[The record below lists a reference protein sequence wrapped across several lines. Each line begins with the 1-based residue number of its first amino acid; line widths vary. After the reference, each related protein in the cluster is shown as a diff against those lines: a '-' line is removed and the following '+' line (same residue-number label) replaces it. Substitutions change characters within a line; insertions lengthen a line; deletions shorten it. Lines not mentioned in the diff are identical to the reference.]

1 MKSYLWSRTTITGIR
16 ALDDPAGHSQI
27 VSMLDPE
34 WPEPDMFD
42 AWERK
47 DRIVLRFHDEIAE
60 RENRILP
67 DEKLIARL
75 LSFGEQFRDGDLGK
89 RLFIHCQ
96 SGVSRSTAGAMILWA
111 QAHPEVSSEN
121 LFSALREIRPVSWPN
136 TLMLRLADAQLG
148 RSDKMADAAPAYF
161 ASRLLEDEELEARMI
176 KLRRTADIAAM
187 VAAGLHP
194 VLDTHS
200 DG

>member
-1 MKSYLWSRTTITGIR
+1 MKPYLWSRTTISGIR

-34 WPEPDMFD
+34 WPEPDMFET
-42 AWERK
+42 WEPK

-60 RENRILP
+60 RENRVMP
-67 DEKLIARL
+67 DEKLIASL
-75 LSFGEQFRDGDLGK
+75 LTFGEEFRDGDPAK

-96 SGVSRSTAGAMILWA
+96 SGMSRSTAGAMILWA
-111 QAHPEVSSEN
+111 QAHPEVSSKK
-121 LFSALREIRPVSWPN
+121 LFSALREVRPVSWPN

-148 RSDKMADAAPAYF
+148 RSDRMADAAPAYF
-161 ASRLLEDEELEARMI
+161 ASRLLEDEELKARMI
-176 KLRRTADIAAM
+176 KLRRTDDIAAM
-187 VAAGLHP
+187 IAAGLHP
-194 VLDTHS
+194 APDR